1 MKLERADQPR
11 MSGRTAKKHQSIQG
25 FSNVSAAPPNMLRTN
40 SQPQVSPRLVDDN
53 GDASGLT
60 PLSRGSSVN
69 SQSSSGASELTRQRA
84 ERAAI
89 DFFVDRL
96 IAQRQ
101 LGKLWAA
108 VRQHNVTLTM
118 LEVAFEKRAQAKQEA
133 DFVQAFSTLLPEC
146 NSTII
151 HELAREGMPEHIVWV
166 LRRAPALLRVTEPGT
181 GMLPLH
187 FCALARNDADTALF
201 CAELWAKV
209 DVDLLL
215 VKDSIESTVDYY
227 LAMRNC
233 TAALA
238 IVRGR
243 VSQHARGAQLHNGT
257 EALRVMHLERDLQ
270 STKKENKKLRHNH
283 DAAVQ
288 EAKDLKDMHIELDR
302 AIVERDSKLS
312 AVEREALE
320 LRTKHAELGAKLRE
334 SNKELETLRLRLS
347 AANTECNEMRQSQDG
362 LGQRNAAN
370 QTELKRATEQLLAA
384 QRRADEAEAALD
396 EAQAKLHLSE
406 RQVGT
411 AVQECDRLEE
421 MLKESDKE
429 LKEARRAGNS
439 RTQEIETEN
448 NGLKQKFAEA
458 EVKLRHEQ
466 ELQKRYDTASR
477 DAKQQASVLHE
488 QLLETHADLAAAQEE
503 ARSVRQESARLQQM
517 LDDQSAHLST
527 IMEERDSLRQEA
539 EKKRHHRRG
548 SSKKSDGKSKKKKKK
563 QQTDDNTTTDEDD
576 GGDFYAEYIAE
587 PLLTAVATEVTTSD
601 SVSDNEKVTAEM
613 AELQKKLAAREEE
626 MEALKLKLRD
636 TADLY
641 VKATAAAVRAPAT
654 PAPLPPGTP
663 APGAISLS
671 SSHQREDVQRDDILN
686 RNVRLNRDFFE
697 RLAKAVD
704 SGDVLLVQRYL
715 ELGVNPNTRNFVGD
729 GGQTLLQIA
738 ATTAAEITTR
748 AANKML
754 DERQVKVATDNMART
769 MHVIISSGGDWDGL
783 DDFLETTGLSGF
795 PDHIYKLLRD
805 RDDLAPFCKALVAN
819 DERAAIAALDKVE
832 DFMRVPSRYAREKFT
847 YLHLAVQGG
856 HARLV
861 HHMVMRGGIDA
872 NRRDA
877 NDRTPLHLLLQKCT
891 EPSKRLQI
899 VEYLLAAGARP
910 SETCTYTKLNER
922 TKSALGRKGK
932 TGITR
937 LKLSGG
943 EATAKDLLERMSTD
957 SVRYGTPI
965 AVAQSIQGAE
975 EVVEYMQ
982 NKRYMRVT
990 LDKKEA
996 GDYGAPLLS
1005 DYIVFVVTL
1014 HVQMGQLRE
1023 TGMIANDSVLDRL
1036 FRRYGAV
1043 FHCYNK
1049 NFVGKSG
1056 AGYSAV
1062 LNRIY
1067 ADAGVLNRHLLASG
1081 TSEQNE
1087 LLTKLINTDEA
1098 TIMQTMAGCGAQ
1110 QNENANYNANLL
1122 HNVCKLLLQCTEA
1135 VRSRWFEVSSLIE
1148 QPAEAL
1154 HPRAACLALQQFVRE
1169 NKVDEIDFMLNR
1181 NDNLFGAL
1189 DVNSV
1194 VDEKQGFTPIE
1205 LAAHCG
1211 VTAALEYFLER
1222 QRLRIDAVDA
1232 VKGTLVSIARN
1243 ARQSISIVSIDHFK
1257 YNSRLCDDLH
1267 PNAPHYD
1274 MQTESGNTV
1283 LAECV
1288 RQHRPDLLR
1297 FCFKTVAFQL
1307 TKPNHHGETPAQI
1320 GHSLMKLRAQQNPVV
1335 TRQLERCMRLLANP
1349 ASVDDDEF
1357 SESVDTVLDVKTPRL
1372 SETGGL
1378 TKSPSIDNRRSRRRS
1393 SASESSASGADSSE
1407 RKRREKTTKR

>member
-1 MKLERADQPR
+1 

-25 FSNVSAAPPNMLRTN
+25 FSSAAAAPPNLLRTN

-53 GDASGLT
+53 GDTSGLT

-69 SQSSSGASELTRQRA
+69 SQTSSGGASELTRQRA

-118 LEVAFEKRAQAKQEA
+118 LEVAFEKRVQAKQEA
-133 DFVQAFSTLLPEC
+133 DFVHAFSTLLPEC

-201 CAELWAKV
+201 CSELWPKV
-209 DVDLLL
+209 DVELLL

-233 TAALA
+233 TTALA
-238 IVRGR
+238 IVRDR
-243 VSQHARGAQLHNGT
+243 IRRHASGAQLHNDT
-257 EALRVMHLERDLQ
+257 EALRVLHLERDLL

-288 EAKDLKDMHIELDR
+288 EARDLKDMHVQLDR

-312 AVEREALE
+312 AAEREALE
-320 LRTKHAELGAKLRE
+320 LRTKHAELGAKLHE
-334 SNKELETLRLRLS
+334 SNKELESLRLRLA
-347 AANTECNEMRQSQDG
+347 AANTECNEMRRSQDG

-370 QTELKRATEQLLAA
+370 QTELKRATEQMLAA
-384 QRRADEAEAALD
+384 QQRADEAEAALD
-396 EAQAKLHLSE
+396 EAQAKLRLSE

-411 AVQECDRLEE
+411 AVQECERLEE
-421 MLKESDKE
+421 MLKESDNE

-439 RTQEIETEN
+439 RTQEIEAEN
-448 NGLKQKFAEA
+448 NGLKQKFANA
-458 EVKLRHEQ
+458 EINLRHEQ

-477 DAKQQASVLHE
+477 DAKQQATVLHQ
-488 QLLETHADLAAAQEE
+488 QLLVTHADLSAAQEE
-503 ARSVRQESARLQQM
+503 ARNVREESARLQLL
-517 LDDQSAHLST
+517 LDEQSAHLST
-527 IMEERDSLRQEA
+527 IMEERDLLRQEA

-548 SSKKSDGKSKKKKKK
+548 SSGKKNSKGKKKKPATT
-563 QQTDDNTTTDEDD
+563 TDDNTDD
-576 GGDFYAEYIAE
+576 DNNNDFYAEYIND
-587 PLLTAVATEVTTSD
+587 PLLSTPAVATEVTTSD

-613 AELQKKLAAREEE
+613 VELQKKLEAREEE
-626 MEALKLKLRD
+626 MAALKLKLRD

-641 VKATAAAVRAPAT
+641 VKASAAIRAPST
-654 PAPLPPGTP
+654 HAPVPPS
-663 APGAISLS
+663 ASLSLS
-671 SSHQREDVQRDDILN
+671 SSQQREDVQRDDILS

-704 SGDVLLVQRYL
+704 SGDALLVQRYL
-715 ELGVNPNTRNFVGD
+715 ELGVNPNTRNFVGE

-748 AANKML
+748 ATNKML
-754 DERQVKVATDNMART
+754 DERQVRVATDNMART

-783 DDFLETTGLSGF
+783 DEFLETTGLCGF

-861 HHMVMRGGIDA
+861 HHMVMRDSGIDA

-877 NDRTPLHLLLQKCT
+877 NDRTPLHLVLQKCT

-932 TGITR
+932 SGITR

-943 EATAKDLLERMSTD
+943 EATAKDLLERMSTEA
-957 SVRYGTPI
+957 VRYGTPI
-965 AVAQSIQGAE
+965 AIAQSIQGAE

-1023 TGMIANDSVLDRL
+1023 TGMMANDSVLDRL
-1036 FRRYGAV
+1036 FRRYGNV

-1049 NFVGKSG
+1049 NFVGKGG
-1056 AGYSAV
+1056 AGYSGV

-1087 LLTKLINTDEA
+1087 LLAKLINNDEA
-1098 TIMQTMAGCGAQ
+1098 AIMQTMAGCGAQ
-1110 QNENANYNANLL
+1110 QNESANYNANLL

-1211 VTAALEYFLER
+1211 VTAALDYFLER

-1257 YNSRLCDDLH
+1257 YNSHLCDDLH

-1307 TKPNHHGETPAQI
+1307 TKPNNHGETPAQI

-1335 TRQLERCMRLLANP
+1335 TRQLEHCMRLLANP
-1349 ASVDDDEF
+1349 ESVDDDDDDEF
-1357 SESVDTVLDVKTPRL
+1357 SESVDTVLDAKTPRL
-1372 SETGGL
+1372 SENGIL
-1378 TKSPSIDNRRSRRRS
+1378 TRSPASTDNRRSRRRV
-1393 SASESSASGADSSE
+1393 SASESSDSSE
-1407 RKRREKTTKR
+1407 RKRRGKKG